1 MDNRRFFNLMLLSG
15 LLLGLLVA
23 FTGLTQAASIRA
35 ETERAVRPPAAQL
48 SGGTLP
54 ALPAQAELAASSG
67 PDAPG
72 LTPRSIPLLDTAP
85 VLTITKQ
92 ANQDPVNAGSV
103 LTYTL
108 TVTNDG
114 TADATGAVITDVLD
128 ANVSYAGSSDGGT
141 LDGGSVVWDVG
152 TISMGQT
159 LSRVVWVTVSDV
171 ASGTL
176 LSNTGVVTSAEGVND
191 SQTINTTVHTAADL
205 VITKRGDPD
214 VVIAGTT
221 RALTYTLVVTNNG
234 PSSAQNVVVSD
245 TLPSGFSLAEAI
257 PPPDAQNGQ
266 QLNWNLNALA
276 RGATRTI
283 TVAVSVGGSVRGVIN
298 NTAAVT
304 STTTDPAPENN
315 SQTEPTTV
323 NGEADLALTKIDS
336 PDPVPAVFTA
346 LVYTLTVTNNGP
358 SDATGVVVTDTL
370 PAGMFYVGA
379 NPAVCSNVG
388 SSVTCNLAGILKG
401 NSSKVAI
408 TVNPT
413 APGIFTNRSGV
424 YSAETDPNT
433 ANNTASEETTVQPTN
448 LSLTKADGP
457 DPVLVTGTLIYTLTV
472 TNGGPNQATN
482 VVLTD
487 ALPAGVT
494 FQAATPGCS
503 HSTGTVTCNLGNIPN
518 MNQQAVTITVKPTTV
533 GTLVNTAEVTSTE
546 PDLNPA
552 DNTATASTNVSPV
565 ADLRLTK
572 SDSTDPV
579 IAGNNLV
586 YTLNVTNDGPSRATN
601 VTLVDSLPAGVTFSS
616 ASAGCNNSNG
626 TVTCDLGDM
635 NSGTNKQVTINVKVK
650 SSTTT
655 QLSNTASVSSD
666 THDPNTANNSETELT
681 NVITR
686 ADLQVTQTDNP
697 DPVVAGNDLTYVLTV
712 KNNGPSDATGV
723 ILTDTLP
730 SGVSFKSAT
739 PGAPTCTAS
748 AGKVTCNLGGLT
760 GGSTTQATIVVK
772 VDASVVTGTVL
783 SNNANVTGNQ
793 TDNNT
798 GNNSAARNTNVH
810 AEADLTVN
818 SVSSP
823 DPVLPAK
830 DLTYNL
836 TVTNNG
842 PSQAKTVSLQVQL
855 PDQITFK
862 SASAGCSHTSGTVT
876 CSLGN
881 LAPNGTSQS
890 SIVVTTD
897 SGADG
902 VLTSTATVSSATYD
916 PVSNNSDTETT
927 LVGDYKFVYL
937 PLLTKAPPPTELS
950 VFNDNTGG
958 NVTFSVLGT
967 SVSCTVPNNTTRF
980 CGTFPP
986 GTYDVHVVS
995 ACGTATVR
1003 DKTYSSGPQ
1012 TTRVYCQ

>member
-1 MDNRRFFNLMLLSG
+1 MDNRRFFNLMILTG

-23 FTGLTQAASIRA
+23 FTGLTQAASIQA
-35 ETERAVRPPAAQL
+35 EAEQAARRPAAQL
-48 SGGTLP
+48 SAEGLP
-54 ALPAQAELAASSG
+54 ALPAQAGLAARSG

-72 LTPRSIPLLDTAP
+72 LTPRPIPLLDTSP

-92 ANQDPVNAGSV
+92 ANQDPAPAGSV

-114 TADATGAVITDVLD
+114 AADATDAVITDVLD
-128 ANVSYAGSSDGGT
+128 ANVSFAGASDGGT
-141 LDGGSVVWDVG
+141 LDGGVVVWNVG
-152 TISMGQT
+152 PITMGQT
-159 LSRVVWVTVSDV
+159 ISRIVWVTVSDV
-171 ASGTL
+171 ASGTI

-191 SQTINTTVHTAADL
+191 SQTITTTVHTAADL
-205 VITKRGDPD
+205 VLTKRGDPE

-245 TLPSGFSLAEAI
+245 TLPSGFSLDEAN
-257 PPPDAQNGQ
+257 PPPSTQSGQ
-266 QLNWNLNALA
+266 QLNWNLSTLA

-283 TVAVSVGGSVRGVIN
+283 TVVVSIGSDVRGVIN
-298 NTAAVT
+298 NTATVT
-304 STTTDPAPENN
+304 SATTDPAPDNN

-323 NGEADLALTKIDS
+323 NGQADLALTKTDQV
-336 PDPVPAVFTA
+336 DPVTAGA
-346 LVYTLTVTNNGP
+346 LVIYDLTMTNNGP
-358 SDATGVVVTDTL
+358 SDATGVVLTDTL
-370 PAGMFYVGA
+370 PASFVFQTSTPGMPTCTLSG
-379 NPAVCSNVG
+379 NT
-388 SSVTCNLAGILKG
+388 VTCNLGTILPGANETVVIRAFSTIAG
-401 NSSKVAI
+401 V
-408 TVNPT
+408 
-413 APGIFTNRSGV
+413 FTNRSGV
-424 YSAETDPNT
+424 FSAETDPNT
-433 ANNTASEETTVQPTN
+433 ANNTASEETTVQPVD
-448 LSLTKADGP
+448 LSLAKVDGP
-457 DPVLVTGTLIYTLTV
+457 DPVLVTGTLNYTLTV
-472 TNGGPNQATN
+472 ANAGPNQATN

-487 ALPAGVT
+487 TLPAGMT
-494 FQAATPGCS
+494 FQSATPVCS
-503 HSTGTVTCNLGNIPN
+503 HTSGIVTCTLGNINN
-518 MNQQAVTITVKPTTV
+518 MGQQVVTITVKPTQV
-533 GTLVNTAEVTSTE
+533 GTFVNNASVTSTE

-565 ADLRLTK
+565 SDLRLTK

-586 YTLNVTNDGPSRATN
+586 YTLTVTNDGPSGATN
-601 VTLVDSLPAGVTFSS
+601 VTLVDNLPAGVTFSS

-626 TVTCDLGDM
+626 TVTCELGNM
-635 NSGTNKQVTINVKVK
+635 NSGTSKQVTTTVKVK

-666 THDPNTANNSETELT
+666 THDPNTANNADTEST
-681 NVITR
+681 NVNTR
-686 ADLQVTQTDNP
+686 TDLQLAKSDSP
-697 DPVVAGNDLTYVLTV
+697 DPVVAGHDLTYTLTV
-712 KNNGPSDATGV
+712 TNNGPSDAIGV

-730 SGVSFKSAT
+730 AGVTFKSAT

-748 AGKVTCNLGGLT
+748 GGAVTCNLGGLT
-760 GGSTTQATIVVK
+760 SGNNTQATIVVS

-783 SNNANVTGNQ
+783 TNNANVTGNQ
-793 TDNNT
+793 TDNNPS
-798 GNNSAARNTNVH
+798 NNSAARNTTVH
-810 AEADLTVN
+810 AEADLTVT

-823 DPVLPAK
+823 NPVLPGK
-830 DLTYNL
+830 DVTYNL

-842 PSQAKTVSLQVQL
+842 PSQAKTASLQVQL
-855 PDQITFK
+855 PNQITFK
-862 SASAGCSHTSGTVT
+862 SASAGCSHTSGAVT

-881 LAPNGTSQS
+881 LAPNGTSQP

-897 SGADG
+897 SDADG

-967 SVSCTVPNNTTRF
+967 PVSCTVPNNTTQF
-980 CGTFPP
+980 CGTFAP

-995 ACGTATVR
+995 ACGTATAS
-1003 DKTYSSGPQ
+1003 KTYDSGPQ